1 MTEEPED
8 EVEEKP
14 KKELKK
20 KNRNNEDVPTRRKKK
35 KKMKSNV
42 EDFKDVEWNRET
54 RNPIIN
60 DAIEHDDFTFT
71 ITFQGQQYDV
81 RSPSHKLIREIRR
94 YRTKVNNGKLTD
106 NQKADILEEY
116 EDTIEEF
123 IEDVV
128 VDFKFEDIVRISEQ
142 ETDWLHSFCW
152 ELVLYSKKKSREQ
165 VSDSS

>member
-1 MTEEPED
+1 MGRKAIVKT
-8 EVEEKP
+8 
-14 KKELKK
+14 
-20 KNRNNEDVPTRRKKK
+20 NRNNETVTTEK

-71 ITFQGQQYDV
+71 ITFQSQQYDV

-128 VDFKFEDIVRISEQ
+128 VGFKFEDIVRISEQ
-142 ETDWLHSFCW
+142 EIDWLHSFCW
-152 ELVLYSKKKSREQ
+152 ELVLYSKKKSREL